1 MPRYTSK
8 AYLGLPGQVKR
19 YRPNTVSADDL
30 LAIYLEQL
38 VSEMDEKEFL
48 TKRFFFFSF
57 HFDSSSTAAGNPCQ
71 PVFNFLFSFLKW
83 IQYFCEEDEMET
95 W

>member
-38 VSEMDEKEFL
+38 VSEMDEK
-48 TKRFFFFSF
+48 TVVCQFF
-57 HFDSSSTAAGNPCQ
+57 NPTVSVTEQ
-71 PVFNFLFSFLKW
+71 ILS
-83 IQYFCEEDEMET
+83 M
-95 W
+95 